1 MCRRRGGGEAASGEA
16 ASRTGRQDPRCKR
29 AGGPRRA
36 GGGAA
41 APRSRACP
49 PRGRASQSAAGVG
62 RAAQR
67 RVADERRRELEA
79 AERQRASC
87 CCGVCLAQDASG
99 RVCVRGRVAQSDRL
113 AGRGAHGQNVKPTGH
128 VTRNTL
134 FNNSYSLLRLVIG

>member
-79 AERQRASC
+79 AERQRQQACRAIGC
-87 CCGVCLAQDASG
+87 CEAGYAWLKMPPGGYVCGGGSLSLTDSQVEAHMG
-99 RVCVRGRVAQSDRL
+99 RM
-113 AGRGAHGQNVKPTGH
+113 
-128 VTRNTL
+128 
-134 FNNSYSLLRLVIG
+134 